1 MDQLNGYSRSVM
13 EAFTVKRGLF
23 DWQLGYF
30 SNDILFKKEM
40 EMTGNTW
47 LIVNECNFKTQGIW
61 NAGIDKLCKT

>member
-47 LIVNECNFKTQGIW
+47 LIVNECNFNTQGIW